1 MKCAFLL
8 CSAAFFILMAAF
20 MLYDLTWKTYPYFPE
35 ITLAGSVRT
44 IALLLF
50 LGVFGVAALF
60 SKD

>member
-1 MKCAFLL
+1 MKMAFIICAL
-8 CSAAFFILMAAF
+8 SFFFAMSGL

-35 ITLAGSVRT
+35 ITLSDSVRT

-50 LGVFGVAALF
+50 LGVFGIAALF